1 MVHRN
6 VRSNPYLIC
15 VAKHLSSELLD
26 LIPSMCSEDSFI
38 ELLHSLLDMPLISAG
53 LETMLSNGD
62 RRTHV
67 IPLFHTF
74 TDTFGASG

>member
-62 RRTHV
+62 RCAHFYTSFSH
-67 IPLFHTF
+67 FY
-74 TDTFGASG
+74 